1 MNTQDQTL
9 NSITN
14 FGDEMLTTD
23 GVRAAAA
30 WFAMT
35 EPDADYALDDEE
47 APYKLRAV
55 VGERIGWD
63 AAQEGLDPEGDI
75 PRYVDYM
82 RLRDAYGH
90 TWPFATMERHL
101 AGSMELDSKS
111 LKPALV
117 VGTWTLAVARY
128 VEARAAHEA
137 QQEDEALEAAD

>member
-1 MNTQDQTL
+1 MTTPNILD
-9 NSITN
+9 SITN
-14 FGDEMLTTD
+14 FGDEMTTTD

-55 VGERIGWD
+55 VGEQIGWD
-63 AAQEGLDPEGDI
+63 AAQAGLDPEGDI

-90 TWPFATMERHL
+90 AWPFASMERHL
-101 AGSMELDSKS
+101 AGSMELDGTS

-117 VGTWTLAVARY
+117 VGTWTMAVARY
-128 VEARAAHEA
+128 VEARAAHEE
-137 QQEDEALEAAD
+137 QQEEALEVAA